1 MSGSV
6 SYRNAAF
13 MEKRRYQILLTND
26 DGIQSPG
33 LWAAAEA
40 LSRLGYVTVAA
51 PREQATSMGRAMP
64 PASDGKLTPVQ
75 MRIGEQDWTVYAVGG
90 TPAQAVFHAVEELL
104 PDLPDLIVSGINYG
118 ENVGSGIT
126 ISGTVMAALEGA
138 AAGIPALAVSAQLL
152 EATWFDYSNLD
163 FSGAAYFTEF
173 FARKLLESRQAGIPL
188 AGEQDVALLKVDV
201 PYGATPATPW
211 RITRQSLHRYYRAS
225 VDPRRSFDE
234 NASVRVRVDVKPG
247 ETPEDTD
254 VHTLLFDHAVSVTP
268 ISLDMTA
275 RLDLL
280 QYEKKLREL

>member
-1 MSGSV
+1 
-6 SYRNAAF
+6 

-26 DGIQSPG
+26 DGINSPG

-51 PREQATSMGRAMP
+51 PRDNSTSMGRSMP
-64 PASDGKLTPVQ
+64 PASDGKLTSVK
-75 MRIGEQDWTVYAVGG
+75 MRIGEQDWSVYAVGG

-104 PDLPDLIVSGINYG
+104 PQKPDLVVSGINYG

-152 EATWFDYSNLD
+152 ENTFFDYSNLD

-173 FARKLLESRQAGIPL
+173 FARKLLESREQGSPV
-188 AGEQDVALLKVDV
+188 AGEQDVAVLKVDV
-201 PYGATPATPW
+201 PFQATPDTPW

-225 VDPRRSFDE
+225 VDPRGSFEE
-234 NASVRVRVDVKPG
+234 NASIKVRVDVKPG

-254 VHTLLFDHAVSVTP
+254 VHTLLFDHVVSVTP

-275 RLDLL
+275 RVDLS
-280 QYEKKLREL
+280 QFEKRLRGL

>member
-1 MSGSV
+1 
-6 SYRNAAF
+6 

-26 DGIQSPG
+26 DGINSPG

-51 PREQATSMGRAMP
+51 PRDNSTSMGRSMP
-64 PASDGKLTPVQ
+64 PASDGKLTSVQ
-75 MRIGEQDWTVYAVGG
+75 MRIGEQDWSVYAVGG

-104 PDLPDLIVSGINYG
+104 PQKPDLVVSGINYG

-126 ISGTVMAALEGA
+126 ISGTVMAALEAA

-152 EATWFDYSNLD
+152 ENTFFDYSNLD

-173 FARKLLESRQAGIPL
+173 FARKLLESREQGSPV
-188 AGEQDVALLKVDV
+188 AGEQDVAVLKVDV
-201 PYGATPATPW
+201 PFQATPDTPW

-225 VDPRRSFDE
+225 VDPRGSFEE
-234 NASVRVRVDVKPG
+234 NASIKVRVDVKPG

-254 VHTLLFDHAVSVTP
+254 VHTLLFDHVVSVTP

-275 RLDLL
+275 RVDLS
-280 QYEKKLREL
+280 QFEKRLRGL

>member
-1 MSGSV
+1 
-6 SYRNAAF
+6 

-26 DGIQSPG
+26 DGINSPG

-51 PREQATSMGRAMP
+51 PRDNSTSMGRSMP
-64 PASDGKLTPVQ
+64 PASDGKLSSVQ
-75 MRIGEQDWTVYAVGG
+75 MRIGEQNWTVYAVGG

-104 PDLPDLIVSGINYG
+104 PQKPDLVVSGINYG

-152 EATWFDYSNLD
+152 ENTFFDYSNLD

-173 FARKLLESRQAGIPL
+173 FARKMLESREQGFPV
-188 AGEQDVALLKVDV
+188 AGEQDVAVLKVDV
-201 PYGATPATPW
+201 PFQATPDTPW

-225 VDPRRSFDE
+225 VDPRGSFE
-234 NASVRVRVDVKPG
+234 ETASIKVRVDVKPG

-254 VHTLLFDHAVSVTP
+254 VHTLLFDHFVSVTP

-275 RLDLL
+275 RVDLSEF
-280 QYEKKLREL
+280 EKRLRGL

>member
-1 MSGSV
+1 
-6 SYRNAAF
+6 
-13 MEKRRYQILLTND
+13 MENRRYQILLTND
-26 DGIQSPG
+26 DGINSPG

-40 LSRLGYVTVAA
+40 LSRLGFVTVAA
-51 PREQATSMGRAMP
+51 PRDNSTSMGRSMP
-64 PASDGKLTPVQ
+64 PASDGKLTSVQ
-75 MRIGEQDWTVYAVGG
+75 MRIGEQDWSVYAVGG

-104 PDLPDLIVSGINYG
+104 PQKPDLVVSGINYG

-152 EATWFDYSNLD
+152 ESSWFDYSNLD

-173 FARKLLESRQAGIPL
+173 FARKMLESREQGSPV
-188 AGEQDVALLKVDV
+188 AGEQDVAVLKVDV
-201 PYGATPATPW
+201 PFHATPDTPW

-225 VDPRRSFDE
+225 VDPRGSFEE
-234 NASVRVRVDVKPG
+234 NASIKVRVDVKPG

-254 VHTLLFDHAVSVTP
+254 VHTLLFDHVVSVTP

-275 RLDLL
+275 RVDLS
-280 QYEKKLREL
+280 QFEKRLRGL